1 MLTTR
6 VTKVFTEHPA
16 SEGETYVEHFKVAMG
31 MSRQLAGAAMCAA
44 VHAFYP
50 NAHKVEASSRIRV
63 LNDWLDCGDRGSVC
77 DAVAQAKAAPAPA
90 PAPGPVPSGTSA
102 GATL

>member
-50 NAHKVEASSRIRV
+50 NAHKVEASTRIRV
-63 LNDWLDCGDRGSVC
+63 LNDWLDCGDRGSVR
-77 DAVAQAKAAPAPA
+77 DAVAQAKAAPAP
-90 PAPGPVPSGTSA
+90 GPIPSGTSA
-102 GATL
+102 GATV